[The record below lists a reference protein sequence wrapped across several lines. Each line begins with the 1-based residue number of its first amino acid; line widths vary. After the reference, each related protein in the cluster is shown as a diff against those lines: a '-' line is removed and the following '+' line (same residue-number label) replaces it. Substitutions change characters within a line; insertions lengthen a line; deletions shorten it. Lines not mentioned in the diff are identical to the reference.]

1 MGKIKSRQEY
11 KFLVSKKE
19 QMDIEV
25 FSKNSIKELFPE
37 REILSLY
44 MDTNNFE
51 LYKQSTL
58 NDVEKFKVRYR
69 TYPNTDLNIYE
80 EIKLNSKL
88 GKEKLVNKTE
98 FNDFESIAPN
108 YKKGYFL
115 FPTLFVQYKRKYFEL
130 ENSVRITIDSN
141 ISYSLPKYRSLDK
154 SKITTSHIVLEM
166 KNLNNIAIDL
176 SKYFFSNPVA
186 FSKYNSGIEKMFPNL
201 RKSF

>member
-141 ISYSLPKYRSLDK
+141 ISYSLP
-154 SKITTSHIVLEM
+154 
-166 KNLNNIAIDL
+166 
-176 SKYFFSNPVA
+176 
-186 FSKYNSGIEKMFPNL
+186 
-201 RKSF
+201 